1 MMAGVARAERVGQE
15 ASQLARAADELAH
28 RSHVPLEQ
36 ARDATIVQIGQPAVR
51 IDRV

>member
-15 ASQLARAADELAH
+15 AGQFARAADELAH

-36 ARDATIVQIGQPAVR
+36 ARYATIIRIGQPAVR